1 MRSPHE
7 ATCSRIASSPN
18 ARTHYVAN
26 FRPFRRTAGARR
38 FAGSDRESVGE
49 SLDERCEGSGSAV
62 RAAHIKG
69 ETRQHRKELEVSEEL
84 VTTVERSA
92 LSQAHIRLSATTMV
106 AALSLS
112 LNLAFAQD
120 TSFGQRLF
128 QDKADC
134 QFCHGVNGDGRG
146 DPRSPGRAANL
157 HETHL
162 NRDQLIEVIACGRP
176 GTEMPHFDKYAYE
189 DTDCYGL
196 KGKNLGNDAPRDP
209 HSTSLTK
216 REIEAVADYI
226 LAKFVGK

>member
-1 MRSPHE
+1 MRVQRAQKQRLEESE
-7 ATCSRIASSPN
+7 MSEM
-18 ARTHYVAN
+18 
-26 FRPFRRTAGARR
+26 RRAIGHR
-38 FAGSDRESVGE
+38 
-49 SLDERCEGSGSAV
+49 SAV
-62 RAAHIKG
+62 RLDSHQRWDVKVMLGVAGAAI
-69 ETRQHRKELEVSEEL
+69 LLLWFDS
-84 VTTVERSA
+84 
-92 LSQAHIRLSATTMV
+92 
-106 AALSLS
+106 
-112 LNLAFAQD
+112 AFAQD

-134 QFCHGVNGDGRG
+134 QFCHGINGDGRG

-157 HETHL
+157 HETNL

-196 KGKNLGNDAPRDP
+196 KGKNLGNDAARDP

-216 REIEAVADYI
+216 REIEAVTDYI